1 MISFHYVVFTHF
13 YLQLDVR
20 LVLFI
25 LVDWTIVFCFISSWH
40 YFRMIYDLLALK
52 LLYRKTETYMTDIY
66 WFRSVP
72 DCVCLCMYV
81 CLWHVS
87 LRMFNLFTIPL
98 RKIRLKAFATDIN
111 NQLAWKCIK
120 KNLPYGLRPWCGWQA
135 CCQCMLCQ
143 TNRRPSPSQFMY
155 FPWFFILHLFLKV
168 HIRWSNGS
176 FILL

>member
-1 MISFHYVVFTHF
+1 MISFHYVVFMHF

-87 LRMFNLFTIPL
+87 LRMFNVFTIPL

-120 KNLPYGLRPWCGWQA
+120 KTCHTVFGLDVAGRLVVNA
-135 CCQCMLCQ
+135 CYVKLTEDQVRVSLCIF
-143 TNRRPSPSQFMY
+143 RDF
-155 FPWFFILHLFLKV
+155 
-168 HIRWSNGS
+168 S
-176 FILL
+176 FSTSS